1 MRSLRTFIAT
11 SGLLLASG
19 SLSRIAAQGTQD
31 QVTVRTFM
39 LQRLSQQQAADLLAP
54 YMSAGK
60 GEGVF
65 TAGSGVRGV
74 TVRGTRETLVRV
86 DSLLGANDHA
96 ARTLRLR
103 FQLIATSDSLLPR
116 DPAIGDVDA
125 ALRGM
130 FRFRGYRLLSEGVV
144 FTVEGTPVFSL
155 ALKGDEG
162 ERYEISGDLRALTTG
177 PGGDLADLSVSLKRP
192 GVEGAFAGASIL
204 STRLNA
210 AVGKT
215 VVLGSGAGQ
224 GNTTTMLLVVR
235 PEAQ

>member
-1 MRSLRTFIAT
+1 MRSMRHPLIAALLVVAVAVPT
-11 SGLLLASG
+11 LLLAQ
-19 SLSRIAAQGTQD
+19 AAAG

-54 YMSAGK
+54 YMTAGK

-65 TAGSGVRGV
+65 TAGTGVRGV
-74 TVRGTRETLVRV
+74 TVRGTHETLARV
-86 DSLLGANDHA
+86 DSLLRANDHP

-103 FQLIATSDSLLPR
+103 FQLIAASDSAIER
-116 DPAIGDVDA
+116 DPAIADVDA

-130 FRFRGYRLLSEGVV
+130 FQFKGYRLLSEGVV
-144 FTVEGTPVFSL
+144 FTVEGTPGFGL
-155 ALKGDEG
+155 ALKGGEG

-177 PGGDLADLSVSLKRP
+177 SGGDLADLDVSLKRP
-192 GVEGAFAGASIL
+192 GVEGAFAGSSIL

-210 AVGKT
+210 PVGKT

-224 GNTTTMLLVVR
+224 GNTVTMILVVR